1 MENFIKKDFFVRIK
15 YHLELKDEK
24 APSWFSE
31 PVEAGFILGR
41 EPVPK
46 IIEDA
51 VTGKKEGEEVE
62 VVIPPESAYGPYL
75 SYLIKEVDIKE
86 LKHPEKIKVGEWY
99 EEINKYGSRI
109 SFKVLEVDGDKI
121 KADFNHPAA
130 GKTVIMKIKILEAR
144 PATSFEIFS
153 AEFRAC
159 SCERG

>member
-1 MENFIKKDFFVRIK
+1 MEFIKKDFFVKIV

-24 APSWFSE
+24 APSWFSQPME
-31 PVEAGFILGR
+31 VSFILGR

-51 VTGKKEGEEVE
+51 VMGKKEGEEIE
-62 VVIPPESAYGPYL
+62 VVIPPESAYGPHL
-75 SYLIKEVDIKE
+75 PYLIKEIDINT
-86 LKHPEKIKVGEWY
+86 LKHPEKVKEGEWY
-99 EEINKYGSRI
+99 EEVNKYGSRV
-109 SFKVLEVDGDKI
+109 SFKVLEIKGEKI

-144 PATSFEIFS
+144 PATSFEILS